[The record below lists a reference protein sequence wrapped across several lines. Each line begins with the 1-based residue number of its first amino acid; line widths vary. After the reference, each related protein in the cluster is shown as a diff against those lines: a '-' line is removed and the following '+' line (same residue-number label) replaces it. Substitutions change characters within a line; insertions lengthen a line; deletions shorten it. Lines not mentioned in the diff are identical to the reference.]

1 MCQSANCDL
10 LACSVYVLVLQR
22 VIWRGIHLFILQ
34 RESIPIFTAC
44 AVFKSIWMLL
54 WLGLFKCYSH
64 ANNRCGIS
72 LQLCRITRYKMYFPY
87 NWKYQMKFPDGNW
100 KIQSMVLVPI
110 ASLCTTTGNVGCHYQ
125 HHHIPACWR
134 RSSQGKVCIETRIK
148 TWSRDKAHLNAQPG

>member
-87 NWKYQMKFPDGNW
+87 NWKYQMKFPDGRTVSRWQLENPVYGPCTNCFPLYYYW
-100 KIQSMVLVPI
+100 KCRL
-110 ASLCTTTGNVGCHYQ
+110 SLSAPSHSNLLEEIC
-125 HHHIPACWR
+125 
-134 RSSQGKVCIETRIK
+134 SGKGLHRNK
-148 TWSRDKAHLNAQPG
+148 D